1 MEWKADMYC
10 AALFNGV
17 WERAQICS
25 DVTSSDSAEV
35 KQVLLPKNTIK
46 LFSFNPRVKWHWKS
60 VLHVNNLFF
69 LIQQTA
75 CWQRCISFAVEYNSN
90 CSLILSDNKDL
101 LIFLIY
107 LFFNGKVVGLLW
119 FTLLCMT
126 FSVTSKGAKWGQ
138 TIDS

>member
-35 KQVLLPKNTIK
+35 KQVLLPKSTIK

-69 LIQQTA
+69 K
-75 CWQRCISFAVEYNSN
+75 SN
-90 CSLILSDNKDL
+90 KLHVGRDVYHLQLNIIVTVAWYFQIIK
-101 LIFLIY
+101 IFWFFKFIY
-107 LFFNGKVVGLLW
+107 FFNGKVVGLLW